1 MVCFEYMKGHLDE
14 HQVIKEFNILYKPM
28 AHLLHFGSDISD
40 TTISTSPNK
49 RDCVIFELIFGDKLE
64 IWQ

>member
-1 MVCFEYMKGHLDE
+1 
-14 HQVIKEFNILYKPM
+14 M